1 MAGISYKA
9 AGMVEN
15 KIKFQ
20 EQEFAH
26 GEFSDGSGLEMYEF
40 KWRMHDPQT
49 GRFWQIDPLAE
60 KYVYNST
67 YAFSEN
73 KVTGHRELEGLEAFN
88 VNDNDNGTKT
98 VTLHKVDAPF
108 SVQYNGQKMD
118 AFPQQNMNDFYRNN
132 LVVQGNSDATGGV
145 ASVKQVNGD
154 GQVVNT
160 FYDNT
165 PGTKDVN
172 LGQASFLFPGQTPL
186 NMQSVPTIGTEGNS
200 TMLQSSNVEN
210 KNISNSNTAG
220 IPIGGD
226 GTAVLNYSSMGSDPK
241 TFTVTNTTSAGT
253 VLWQTSFTG
262 TSGTGSPAVLSLQP
276 GTMLNVTVTQP
287 ESNTNTNYNYNVKPL
302 DVTKPVNKTLPQ
314 N

>member
-1 MAGISYKA
+1 ML
-9 AGMVEN
+9 EN
-15 KIKFQ
+15 KTKFQ
-20 EQEFAH
+20 EQELQSK
-26 GEFSDGSGLEMYEF
+26 EFSDGSGLEMYEF

-88 VNDNDNGTKT
+88 VNDNKDGTKT

-108 SVQYNGQKMD
+108 SVQYNGQKLD

-145 ASVKQVNGD
+145 ASVKHVDGN
-154 GQVVNT
+154 GQVVQT

-165 PGTKDVN
+165 PGTKDAN
-172 LGQASFLFPGQTPL
+172 LDQANFLFPGQTPL
-186 NMQSVPTIGTEGNS
+186 NMQSVPTIGTESN
-200 TMLQSSNVEN
+200 TTLLQSSNVEN
-210 KNISNSNTAG
+210 KSVSNSTTVG

-226 GTAVLNYSSMGSDPK
+226 GTAYLNYSSMGSDPK
-241 TFTVTNTTSAGT
+241 TFTVTNTTAAGT

-262 TSGTGSPAVLSLQP
+262 TSGTGSPAALSLQP
-276 GTMLNVTVTQP
+276 GTTLNVTVTQP
-287 ESNTNTNYNYNVKPL
+287 ATNTNTNYNFNVKTV
-302 DVTKPVNKTLPQ
+302 DVTKPVNKTLPV